1 MCFFEILIFD
11 AACFTDTNMLIERM
25 SKSLL
30 ILILKTKKKPIKV
43 LFYALGK

>member
-1 MCFFEILIFD
+1 MCFFEILSLD
-11 AACFTDTNMLIERM
+11 TACFTDVNMLIVRM

-30 ILILKTKKKPIKV
+30 ILILETKKKYIKV